1 MFSKKE
7 TVTGKFIFSCLA
19 LLVSMLR
26 FNEQQDDF
34 CNIRNTTTQDGE
46 SITYKIYYSAAGVY
60 VNAGS
65 ATFSNRLE
73 KLNGRPVFHA
83 IGEGSSN
90 SKYDWIY
97 KVRDKYESYIDTS
110 TMQPLKFIRNVHEGK
125 TKKYENISFNHE
137 AHTVITD
144 TGIVKVPPCIQDVL
158 SMIYFARNID
168 FSKYKK
174 DDKIPFKMFLEGEVY
189 NLHIRYLGKEEVKTT
204 YGKFKAIKFKA
215 LLVEGT
221 IFSGG
226 ENMVVWVSDDRNKVP
241 VRIQSPIAIGSI
253 KVDMVNYKNLRYPFT
268 AMK

>member
-1 MFSKKE
+1 MVIAKL
-7 TVTGKFIFSCLA
+7 ILSCLA
-19 LLVSMLR
+19 VMVSML
-26 FNEQQDDF
+26 NLNKPQDDF
-34 CNIRNTTTQDGE
+34 CNIRNRTTQDGE
-46 SITYKIYYSAAGVY
+46 SITYNVNYSAAGMY
-60 VNAGS
+60 VHAGS

-73 KLNGRPVFHA
+73 KLNGEPVYHT
-83 IGEGSSN
+83 IGDGSSN

-97 KVRDKYESYIDTS
+97 KVRDKYESFIDTA
-110 TMQPLKFIRNVHEGK
+110 TMQPLKFIRNVQEGK
-125 TKKYENISFNHE
+125 NKKYENISFNHK

-168 FSKYKK
+168 FNKYKK

-204 YGKFKAIKFKA
+204 FGKFKAIKFKA
-215 LLVEGT
+215 MLVEGT

-226 ENMVVWVSDDRNKVP
+226 ENMIVWVSDDENKVP

-253 KVDMVNYKNLRYPFT
+253 KVDMVGYKGLRYPLT
-268 AMK
+268 ALKKGK

>member
-1 MFSKKE
+1 MAVKTIVFCVMSL
-7 TVTGKFIFSCLA
+7 LA
-19 LLVSMLR
+19 AGDPLKGPQ
-26 FNEQQDDF
+26 EDF
-34 CNIRNTTTQDGE
+34 CNITNTTTQDGE
-46 SITYKIYYSAAGVY
+46 SITYSIYYSAAGLY
-60 VNAGS
+60 VRAGS
-65 ATFSNRLE
+65 ATFTNKLE
-73 KLNGRPVFHA
+73 KLNGKPVFHA
-83 IGEGSSN
+83 VGQGSSN

-97 KVRDKYESYIDTS
+97 KVRDRYETFIDTA
-110 TMQPLKFIRNVHEGK
+110 TMQPLKFIRNVEEGK
-125 TKKYENISFNHE
+125 TKKYENISFNHS

-158 SMIYFARNID
+158 STIYFARNID

-174 DDKIPFKMFLEGEVY
+174 NEKIPFIMFLEGQVY

-226 ENMVVWVSDDRNKVP
+226 ENMIVWVSDDGNKVP

-253 KVDMVNYKNLRYPFT
+253 KVDMVDFRNLRYPLT
-268 AMK
+268 ALKKK